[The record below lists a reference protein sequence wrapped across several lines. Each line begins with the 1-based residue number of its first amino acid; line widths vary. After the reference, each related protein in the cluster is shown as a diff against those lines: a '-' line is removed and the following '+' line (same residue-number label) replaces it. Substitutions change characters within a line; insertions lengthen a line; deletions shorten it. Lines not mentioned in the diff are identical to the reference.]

1 MEVVLSN
8 YVPNCLLTNSLKE
21 IDKIVVLTL
30 VLDEVIELCQKKGS
44 EKEDPENFILEPYVV
59 EHAVMRFERA
69 MNEVEKRCNHLY
81 DFKNFDF

>member
-30 VLDEVIELCQKKGS
+30 VLDEVIELCEKKGS
-44 EKEDPENFILEPYVV
+44 EKEDP
-59 EHAVMRFERA
+59 
-69 MNEVEKRCNHLY
+69 
-81 DFKNFDF
+81 